1 MVHSGVYLNKYVV
14 SIAPFSTPACP
25 IALKIFIKLLFLHV
39 FAIYFF
45 RPFFQVGSADPIYYI
60 YVHKVDAQRII
71 FTGGRGLRLLWLRPR
86 V

>member
-45 RPFFQVGSADPIYYI
+45 HPFFIHFIPAVVVGTERQQASRGG
-60 YVHKVDAQRII
+60 DANRQRAETTSRI
-71 FTGGRGLRLLWLRPR
+71 LR
-86 V
+86 